1 MRIVGVKIH
10 NFRSIKE
17 IEISPIGDALIL
29 IGKNNAGKSA
39 ILSAIGAFLEK
50 KSPTESDFHKRDTRK
65 QIIIKMTFEISDTN
79 LDSLLCDRTYG
90 IGSNRVLSSTSRL
103 PNGQSVRE
111 ARDELQEVIQ
121 YKKQTTL
128 KDMSC
133 IEFG

>member
-1 MRIVGVKIH
+1 
-10 NFRSIKE
+10 
-17 IEISPIGDALIL
+17 
-29 IGKNNAGKSA
+29 
-39 ILSAIGAFLEK
+39 
-50 KSPTESDFHKRDTRK
+50 
-65 QIIIKMTFEISDTN
+65 MTFEISDTN